1 MADATIEKIQIPL
14 KTKIAVLTIQP
25 FTGDID
31 VESLV
36 QIDYANILGEI
47 LTFPVIFNRIANLR
61 AEAQNMLN
69 RSKFDLEMFEAQMY
83 EEHRNKL
90 VAGEKK
96 PSIKEIEMAIL
107 RDPKFKVKKYAY
119 IEDQK
124 YFDYCDALY
133 WSAQSKDTK
142 LNRLVERIRPA
153 EFENDILE
161 ETINGIKIRLVKKSI
176 Q

>member
-1 MADATIEKIQIPL
+1 MTDTTVEKIQIPL
-14 KTKIAVLTIQP
+14 KTRIAVLTIQP

-36 QIDYANILGEI
+36 QIDYVNILGDI
-47 LTFPVIFNRIANLR
+47 LTFPVVFNRIANLR
-61 AEAQNMLN
+61 AEAQNLLN
-69 RSKFDLEMFEAQMY
+69 RSKFDLEMFEAQLY
-83 EEHRNKL
+83 EEHRNKI
-90 VAGEKK
+90 VADEKK
-96 PSIKEIEMAIL
+96 PSIKEIDMAVL
-107 RDPKFKVKKYAY
+107 RDPRYKVKKYEF
-119 IEDQK
+119 IENQK

-153 EFENDILE
+153 EFEDQILE
-161 ETINGIKIRLVKKSI
+161 ETINGIKIRMVKKSI